1 MIEFIK
7 NIQRK
12 NIARSLNKKQ
22 GLVDKLYMEEGL
34 SDKVLSMQMEI
45 NCQRHLNDIP
55 DPTEKLFED
64 YVQ

>member
-1 MIEFIK
+1 
-7 NIQRK
+7 
-12 NIARSLNKKQ
+12 
-22 GLVDKLYMEEGL
+22 MEEGL

-55 DPTEKLFED
+55 DPNEKLFED